1 MTTHKPVPTS
11 RLGRLTQMGQ
21 LAGGIAGGMVSEG
34 ARQLIKGERP
44 GLSDLILT
52 PGNLKRIADKL
63 SEMRGAAMKIG
74 QLISMDNGHLMPP
87 HLSEL
92 LSRLREDGH
101 AMPMLQLAE
110 VLERNWGS
118 GWESHFSRFNFT
130 PIAAASIGQVH
141 KAVLKDGQTLAIKVQ
156 YPGIGRSIDSDVDN
170 VGTLLNLFN
179 LLPEGLDINL
189 LLSEAKKQLHQ
200 EADYLHE
207 AQAIR
212 HFQNHLQGDER
223 AMLPSVID
231 ELTTTEVLAMEF
243 LHGDPIESVAEMSP
257 RVRNRTANLLM
268 ELGLKEVF
276 DWGIV
281 QTDPNFSNYL
291 FCAKTE
297 RVQLL
302 DFGAARIF
310 DPELRVGLFQLLSA
324 CIDGDESDMLR
335 AAEVVGYLGEGD
347 PQSYRDG
354 VLQLILATTEPTRGK
369 TNYDFANSNLPQR
382 MSEMVLEMR
391 LKTRYNRLPPMDVLF
406 LHRKIAGLFLL
417 FSRLNVKLD
426 VNGMWKSYLKQG
438 QRNA

>member
-1 MTTHKPVPTS
+1 
-11 RLGRLTQMGQ
+11 MGQ

-44 GLSDLILT
+44 GISDLILT
-52 PGNLKRIADKL
+52 PGNLKRIGDKL
-63 SEMRGAAMKIG
+63 SEMRGAAMKFG

-92 LSRLREDGH
+92 LARLRDNGH

-141 KAVLKDGQTLAIKVQ
+141 KAVLKDGQALAVKVQ
-156 YPGIGRSIDSDVDN
+156 YPGIGHSIDSDVDN

-179 LLPEGLDINL
+179 LLPEGLDIDL
-189 LLSEAKKQLHQ
+189 LLSEAKRQLHQ
-200 EADYLHE
+200 EADYLYE

-212 HFQNHLQGDER
+212 HFQKHLQGDER
-223 AMLPSVID
+223 VMLPAVVD
-231 ELTTTEVLAMEF
+231 ELTTTEVLAMEH
-243 LHGDPIESVAEMSP
+243 LDGDPIESVAQMP
-257 RVRNRTANLLM
+257 QQVRDHTANLLM

-291 FCAKTE
+291 FCPDHE

-302 DFGAARIF
+302 DFGATRII
-310 DPELRVGLFQLLSA
+310 DPELRRGLWQLLRA
-324 CIDGDESDMLR
+324 CIEGGESDMLR
-335 AAEVVGYLGEGD
+335 AAEVVGYLGDGD
-347 PQSYRDG
+347 PESYRDG
-354 VLQLILATTEPTRGK
+354 VLQLLLAASEPMRGK
-369 TNYDFANSNLPQR
+369 ADYDFSHSDLPQR
-382 MSEMVLEMR
+382 MSEMVMEMR

-417 FSRLNVKLD
+417 FSRLNARID
-426 VNGMWKSYLKQG
+426 VNSVLKSHIDGFSL
-438 QRNA
+438 